1 VHPLIKLR
9 KRLSLS
15 STISETVLIP
25 LAYAIGPVIV
35 TIQGATKNMEFSFA
49 LSSALGTVLN
59 LSGFIIG
66 ICAVVLRIS
75 KKYDSGKI
83 ILNLLFVVIAMIL
96 MLILGFKRS
105 VDWVDGLIFLG
116 AWIAYVKFMFLN
128 SLNTG
133 KLVALD
139 SDNFR

>member
-1 VHPLIKLR
+1 MHPLIKLR

>member
-1 VHPLIKLR
+1 MHPLIKLR

-25 LAYAIGPVIV
+25 LAFAIGPVIV

-133 KLVALD
+133 KLVA
-139 SDNFR
+139 